1 MNMQIETSPL
11 TQELYSIDWSKRFN
25 EFREAREHN
34 YGPLFSLLTQI
45 EKFVKKQLNTQ
56 LEELG
61 DINKLEQKF
70 NKAEPESDQWH
81 CLSILINLKIIHA
94 AIPRGLTSTATL
106 SAMQIMEHM
115 WKVLARHHETQSTGQ
130 SVARPSGQ
138 KPAKATA
145 PERPADSNSKTD
157 KKPEQV
163 KQTLANYTS
172 RAKNN
177 KPAAKSSKTENVVI
191 KKLAESAGSDSSN
204 DLADECYRVAC
215 ALAEEYPEYTLTA
228 IRVMTAEKLG
238 VTRQFIE
245 NLDIRPDRF
254 KNAS

>member
-1 MNMQIETSPL
+1 MQIEPSPL
-11 TQELYSIDWSKRFN
+11 TEELYAIDWSKRFN
-25 EFREAREHN
+25 DFRESDEHN
-34 YGPLFSLLTQI
+34 YGPLFSLLSKI
-45 EKFVKKQLNTQ
+45 EEFVGSELKTEIND
-56 LEELG
+56 LG
-61 DINKLEQKF
+61 DINKLKQKF

-81 CLSILINLKIIHA
+81 CLSILINLKIIHE

-106 SAMQIMEHM
+106 SAIQIMEHM
-115 WKVLARHHETQSTGQ
+115 WKVLASKEDKQLAEKPAAKATSQKSDKAT
-130 SVARPSGQ
+130 SKSATTKSKAGQ
-138 KPAKATA
+138 KPKA
-145 PERPADSNSKTD
+145 
-157 KKPEQV
+157 V

-177 KPAAKSSKTENVVI
+177 KPSAKPAKTENVVI
-191 KKLAESAGSDSSN
+191 KKLAEDAGADSGN
-204 DLADECYRVAC
+204 DLAEECYRVAC